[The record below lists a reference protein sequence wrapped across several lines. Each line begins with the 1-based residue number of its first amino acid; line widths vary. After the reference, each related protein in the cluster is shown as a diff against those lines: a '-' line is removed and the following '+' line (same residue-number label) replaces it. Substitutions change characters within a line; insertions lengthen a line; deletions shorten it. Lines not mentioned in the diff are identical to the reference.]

1 MDSNIY
7 VQSSP
12 HIRDDI
18 NTRFIMLDVIIA
30 LLPATIWGILRFGIH
45 ALLVIVL
52 AVISA
57 IISETLF
64 NIIVKKPNTIGDLS
78 CIVTG
83 LILALN
89 MPPEIPLFI
98 PIVGSVFA
106 IIIAKMLFGGLG
118 QNFINPALAGR
129 CFCHISF
136 TAFMNNFKSTMSV
149 DVYTS
154 ATPLTLL
161 QEGKEVN
168 LLDLIFGYI
177 PGTIGEVSAI
187 CLLIGAIY
195 LLVKKVI
202 DIKIPLLCLISFV
215 VFIML
220 FSNKTT
226 NIIILWENYLVE
238 DLYLRHFLWLQI
250 M

>member
-1 MDSNIY
+1 MDKNSLWNSIKELHEIIKLLE
-7 VQSSP
+7 SKER
-12 HIRDDI
+12 ILKLEDDI

-30 LLPATIWGILRFGIH
+30 LLPTTIWGILRFGIH

-78 CIVTG
+78 CVVTG

-136 TAFMNNFKSTMSV
+136 TAFMNNFKST
-149 DVYTS
+149 
-154 ATPLTLL
+154 TL
-161 QEGKEVN
+161 
-168 LLDLIFGYI
+168 F
-177 PGTIGEVSAI
+177 
-187 CLLIGAIY
+187 
-195 LLVKKVI
+195 
-202 DIKIPLLCLISFV
+202 IKQF
-215 VFIML
+215 
-220 FSNKTT
+220 T
-226 NIIILWENYLVE
+226 NS
-238 DLYLRHFLWLQI
+238 
-250 M
+250 

>member
-1 MDSNIY
+1 MDNNIY

-52 AVISA
+52 TVISA

-98 PIVGSVFA
+98 PIVGSVFS

-149 DVYTS
+149 DAYTS

-161 QEGKEVN
+161 QESKEVN
-168 LLDLIFGYI
+168 LLDLIF
-177 PGTIGEVSAI
+177 
-187 CLLIGAIY
+187 
-195 LLVKKVI
+195 
-202 DIKIPLLCLISFV
+202 
-215 VFIML
+215 
-220 FSNKTT
+220 
-226 NIIILWENYLVE
+226 
-238 DLYLRHFLWLQI
+238 
-250 M
+250 